1 MMFGFQARQIRKV
14 LGKVSA
20 SCFSLGLWVR
30 LNELSW
36 GIVAGKS
43 IENLDGSHQD
53 VRYFSL
59 GYLNSW
65 LELVTLSE
73 LRGMVQK

>member
-1 MMFGFQARQIRKV
+1 MMFGLQARQIRKV

-20 SCFSLGLWVR
+20 SCFSPGPWVR
-30 LNELSW
+30 INQLSW
-36 GIVAGKS
+36 EIVVKKS
-43 IENLDGSHQD
+43 IGNLDGSHQD
-53 VRYFSL
+53 VRYISL